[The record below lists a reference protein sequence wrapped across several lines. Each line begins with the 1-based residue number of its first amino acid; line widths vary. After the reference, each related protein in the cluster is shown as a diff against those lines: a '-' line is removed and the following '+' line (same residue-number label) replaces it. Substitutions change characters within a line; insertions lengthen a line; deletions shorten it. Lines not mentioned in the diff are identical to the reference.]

1 MSTQIHQFIAPKP
14 LAPGEIVRD
23 PATGRHGYARNT
35 AGAGSPAEMV
45 CGDVFVECVSDAL
58 TQAGPGAPLFIV
70 NGLLAFTAPDA
81 GAVPCAE
88 VVRVESRDAAARNAT
103 VMLRTL

>member
-1 MSTQIHQFIAPKP
+1 MSTQTFQFIAPKP
-14 LAPGEIVRD
+14 LTPGEIVRD
-23 PATGRHGYARNT
+23 PATGRHGYARSAAA
-35 AGAGSPAEMV
+35 AGAVAQMV
-45 CGDVFVECVSDAL
+45 CGDVFIECVSDPL

-88 VVRVESRDAAARNAT
+88 VVRVESRDAAARTAT